1 MIDLM
6 TVKLP
11 KGEAILLTA
20 EVGAAVSDIN
30 NPAHTI
36 IYTDTFRDGITVDM
50 PIAEFY
56 ELWLGCLMSDIEFVE
71 IESKESAEVH

>member
-20 EVGAAVSDIN
+20 EIGAAVSDLN
-30 NPAHTI
+30 NSNHTI
-36 IYTDTFRDGITVDM
+36 IYTDTFREGITINM

-56 ELWLGCLMSDIEFVE
+56 DLWLGCLVSDVELIEIEFPDGQ
-71 IESKESAEVH
+71 EVH

>member
-11 KGEAILLTA
+11 KGGAILLTA
-20 EVGAAVSDIN
+20 EIGAAISDIN
-30 NPAHTI
+30 NSAHTI

-50 PIAEFY
+50 PIADFY
-56 ELWLGCLMSDIEFVE
+56 DLWLGCLMSEIELVE
-71 IESKESAEVH
+71 IESKDSTEVH

>member
-20 EVGAAVSDIN
+20 EIGAAVSDLN
-30 NPAHTI
+30 NPNFTVV
-36 IYTDTFRDGITVDM
+36 YTDTFREGVTVDM
-50 PIAEFY
+50 PISEFY
-56 ELWLGCLMSDIEFVE
+56 ELWLGCLVSDVELIEIEFPDNQ
-71 IESKESAEVH
+71 EVH

>member
-20 EVGAAVSDIN
+20 EIGAAVSDIN
-30 NPAHTI
+30 NANFTVV
-36 IYTDTFRDGITVDM
+36 YTDTFREGVTVDM
-50 PIAEFY
+50 PIADFY
-56 ELWLGCLMSDIEFVE
+56 ELWLGCLVSDVELIEIEF
-71 IESKESAEVH
+71 ADGQEVH